1 MAATKADDLF
11 QKILALIKEAQL
23 IDCSNHGLDDEEGQ
37 VLECA
42 HDLISEV
49 WSNYLD
55 RMIAAASL
63 VHPDPEAAVALA
75 GEDPAELELAKER
88 VRAKLIQRGVPLVS
102 TPTTKKQWH

>member
-23 IDCSNHGLDDEEGQ
+23 IDCSDHGLDDEEGQ

-42 HDLISEV
+42 HDLVSEV

-55 RMIAAASL
+55 RMIVKASATHPDAAA
-63 VHPDPEAAVALA
+63 AVSLA
-75 GEDPAELELAKER
+75 GEDPAELQRAKER
-88 VRAKLIQRGVPLVS
+88 VRAKLVERGIPLVS
-102 TPTTKKQWH
+102 TPETKKHWH